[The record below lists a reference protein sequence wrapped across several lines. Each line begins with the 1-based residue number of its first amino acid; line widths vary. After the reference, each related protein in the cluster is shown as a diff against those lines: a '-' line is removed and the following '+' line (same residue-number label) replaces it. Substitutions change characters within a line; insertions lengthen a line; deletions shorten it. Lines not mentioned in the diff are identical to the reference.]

1 MAKHALFMGNCY
13 LIYLLKFPLAQHIAL
28 NLAND
33 AAAFACC
40 FPSYMIVA
48 WPKISTFIGGSTK
61 ERGLPVSEAE
71 ALLEKASVEEILDSL
86 NQSEKDHSRQ
96 EEEIFKEWNHWYNQN
111 SLSRTLENGSFGV
124 LAGSVAWMFYLKRF
138 VRK

>member
-1 MAKHALFMGNCY
+1 MAKQLGSLLFGANYLGVIFGALTTPTTDSKDERRTLFLWTVAKHALFMGNCY
-13 LIYLLKFPLAQHIAL
+13 LIYLMKFPLAQHNAL

-40 FPSYMIVA
+40 FPNYMIVA
-48 WPKISTFIGGSTK
+48 WPKISTYLSGSTK
-61 ERGLPVSEAE
+61 ERGLPASQAE

-96 EEEIFKEWNHWYNQN
+96 EE
-111 SLSRTLENGSFGV
+111 
-124 LAGSVAWMFYLKRF
+124 
-138 VRK
+138 